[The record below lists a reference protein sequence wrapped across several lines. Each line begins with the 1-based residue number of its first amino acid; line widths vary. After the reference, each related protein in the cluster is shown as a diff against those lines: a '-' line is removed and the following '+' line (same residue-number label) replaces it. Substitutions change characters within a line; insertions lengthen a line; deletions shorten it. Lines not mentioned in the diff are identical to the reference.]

1 MHRYVDDYSIVVPE
15 KLLEQNQRT
24 QGIFNIVMGAIASIS
39 LLVGGIGIMNI
50 MLASVLERTNE
61 IGLRRAIGA
70 KKLDIRMQF
79 MAEAIAIS
87 LAGGIIGVALG
98 YGISRAVAVFSGWST
113 IITLPSIVLSF
124 GVSSIIGLIFGIYP
138 AVQASNLDPIECLRY
153 E

>member
-1 MHRYVDDYSIVVPE
+1 
-15 KLLEQNQRT
+15 
-24 QGIFNIVMGAIASIS
+24 
-39 LLVGGIGIMNI
+39 

-70 KKLDIRMQF
+70 RKLDIRMQF

-87 LAGGIIGVALG
+87 LAGGIIGVGLG
-98 YGISRAVAVFSGWST
+98 YGISRAVAAFSGWST
-113 IITLPSIVLSF
+113 IITAASVGLSF
-124 GVSSIIGLIFGIYP
+124 GVSSVIGLVFGIYP